1 MPLPQEAHPPP
12 VLPDVRHAPVLAR
25 GRQERQGHRRHQ
37 PALHPGDGPDEA
49 ARAARRRQVA
59 LMSDISG
66 PDLTPLFWLAGCL
79 LLGAILVVAVLVF
92 ALRRRATQPPREPP
106 PGDDS
111 RWSPESAPQR
121 VGRACATCSKVFV
134 TDRDV

>member
-1 MPLPQEAHPPP
+1 
-12 VLPDVRHAPVLAR
+12 
-25 GRQERQGHRRHQ
+25 
-37 PALHPGDGPDEA
+37 
-49 ARAARRRQVA
+49 
-59 LMSDISG
+59 MSDISG

-121 VGRACATCSKVFV
+121 VGRACATFSKVFV
-134 TDRDV
+134 TDGEVAACDSCKTLCHVDCLARHCSAAHGPRQEPFRGGAAP